1 MIFCSLSKFL
11 SHVCFSLINAL
22 LFLLSYFIWRKISP
36 WFGISLLFLCFCV
49 FSCFLQ
55 SCLLLLISFTFLSI
69 CKLRLSLLFSPSTF
83 FTVTWNIGAI
93 FMEAPFVITF
103 FPVPGAGL
111 LACRISAFYTI
122 YHIYDNMEFFV

>member
-1 MIFCSLSKFL
+1 MIFSELSKFL
-11 SHVCFSLINAL
+11 LDDCSNPSKEL
-22 LFLLSYFIWRKISP
+22 LVLFSYFIRRQISP
-36 WFGISLLFLCFCV
+36 WFALSLLSFFV
-49 FSCFLQ
+49 FRCI
-55 SCLLLLISFTFLSI
+55 LISFQLIVKSFTFLSI

-111 LACRISAFYTI
+111 FACRISAFYTI